1 MGAREVERGPEHMHA
16 TMTVTRTHC
25 HVVITSQGGPGP
37 LRGAGGSEGQG
48 EVERGPWHMV
58 ATLLLSH
65 CRTSQGVGEGGRM
78 RARVTMLQSFFLS
91 VLPYFSF
98 ILIVYLLGE
107 VDIVTPILLFFSF
120 APHLLSVSL
129 TFLWT

>member
-1 MGAREVERGPEHMHA
+1 MHA

-58 ATLLLSH
+58 ATLLLSR

-78 RARVTMLQSFFLS
+78 RARVMTMTLFIAGQARAWCAGLGWARVGSGGQARSPLVVAG
-91 VLPYFSF
+91 VLAQW
-98 ILIVYLLGE
+98 LE
-107 VDIVTPILLFFSF
+107 
-120 APHLLSVSL
+120 AHHR
-129 TFLWT
+129 